1 MQRCKSEGRSLLE
14 RCDKLL
20 QSIAEMTATEM
31 QSSPVSVLDSSLY
44 KDELSTPS
52 PITTRRN
59 IKFNFKGTTFL
70 MHTICFVS

>member
-20 QSIAEMTATEM
+20 HSIAEMTATEM

-44 KDELSTPS
+44 KDESSTPS
-52 PITTRRN
+52 PITTTRRN
-59 IKFNFKGTTFL
+59 IHFKGTTSL
-70 MHTICFVS
+70 MHH